1 MNFDYKSIIR
11 NVIILLLL
19 ILIQKSLVWFI
30 SLSQFNISPDFVI
43 IALIYIGVREGKIS
57 GAIYGFI
64 AGLLLDVLS
73 GSFLGLLAL
82 SYTISAF
89 IAGFFQTD
97 NDRFLVRFNFIIAV
111 FAISI
116 LSNFIYFGLFFQG
129 TPILFAKVMLLYIF
143 PSSTYTTIISLVYTI
158 LPKKKSLD
166 RSYISES

>member
-11 NVIILLLL
+11 NAIILIIL

-30 SLSQFNISPDFVI
+30 SLSQLNIAPDFVI
-43 IALIYIGVREGKIS
+43 IALVYIGVREGKIS
-57 GAIYGFI
+57 GAIYGFL
-64 AGLLLDVLS
+64 AGLLLDILS

-97 NDRFLVRFNFIIAV
+97 SEKFLVRFNFIIVV

-129 TPILFAKVMLLYIF
+129 TPILFTNVMLLYIF
-143 PSSTYTTIISLVYTI
+143 PSSTYTTIFSLVYTI
-158 LPKKKSLD
+158 LPKKKGFD
-166 RSYISES
+166 RSYLSES

>member
-1 MNFDYKSIIR
+1 MNIDYKSIIR
-11 NVIILLLL
+11 NAILLFVL
-19 ILIQKSLVWFI
+19 IFVQKSLVWFI
-30 SLSQFNISPDFVI
+30 SLSQLNLSPDLVI

-57 GAIYGFI
+57 GAVYGFV

-82 SYTISAF
+82 SYTVSAF
-89 IAGFFQTD
+89 IAGFFQTE

-158 LPKKKSLD
+158 LPKKKGYD
-166 RSYISES
+166 RSYLSES

>member
-1 MNFDYKSIIR
+1 MNIDYKSIIR
-11 NVIILLLL
+11 NALLLIIL

-30 SLSQFNISPDFVI
+30 SLSQLNIAPDFVI
-43 IALIYIGVREGKIS
+43 IALVYIGVREGKIS
-57 GAIYGFI
+57 GAVYGFI
-64 AGLLLDVLS
+64 AGLLLDILS

-97 NDRFLVRFNFIIAV
+97 NEKFLVRFNFIIVV

-158 LPKKKSLD
+158 LPKKKGFD
-166 RSYISES
+166 RSYLSES

>member
-11 NVIILLLL
+11 NVIILT
-19 ILIQKSLVWFI
+19 ILIVVQKTFVWYI
-30 SLSQFNISPDFVI
+30 SLSQLNIAPDFVI

-82 SYTISAF
+82 SYTVAIFVS
-89 IAGFFQTD
+89 GFFQTD
-97 NDRFLVRFNFIIAV
+97 NERFLVKFNFIIAV
-111 FAISI
+111 FAVSI
-116 LSNFIYFGLFFQG
+116 LSNFIYFGVFFQG
-129 TPILFAKVMLLYIF
+129 TPIVFSKVILLYIL

-158 LPKKKSLD
+158 LPKKKGFD
-166 RSYISES
+166 RSYLSES

>member
-11 NVIILLLL
+11 NAIILLLL

-57 GAIYGFI
+57 GAVYGFI

-82 SYTISAF
+82 SYTVSAF

-166 RSYISES
+166 RSYLSES

>member
-11 NVIILLLL
+11 NAVLLLIL

-30 SLSQFNISPDFVI
+30 SLSQLNIAPDFVI
-43 IALIYIGVREGKIS
+43 IALVYIGVREGKIS
-57 GAIYGFI
+57 GAVYGFI
-64 AGLLLDVLS
+64 AGLLLDILS

-97 NDRFLVRFNFIIAV
+97 NEKFLVRFNSIIVV

-158 LPKKKSLD
+158 LPKKKGFD
-166 RSYISES
+166 RSYLSES

>member
-11 NVIILLLL
+11 NAVLLIIL
-19 ILIQKSLVWFI
+19 ILIQKTVVWFI
-30 SLSQFNISPDFVI
+30 SLSQLNIAPDFVI

-73 GSFLGLLAL
+73 GSFIGLLAL

-89 IAGFFQTD
+89 IAGFFQTE
-97 NDRFLVRFNFIIAV
+97 NDRFLVRFNFVFAV

-129 TPILFAKVMLLYIF
+129 SPILFAKVMLLYIF

-158 LPKKKSLD
+158 LPKKKGFD
-166 RSYISES
+166 RSYRSES